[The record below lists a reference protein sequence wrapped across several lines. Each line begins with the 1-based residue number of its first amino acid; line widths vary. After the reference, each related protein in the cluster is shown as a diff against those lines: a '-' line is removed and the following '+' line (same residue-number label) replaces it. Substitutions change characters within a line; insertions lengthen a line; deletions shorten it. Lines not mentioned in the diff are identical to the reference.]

1 MDGGC
6 LLHKVKWM
14 PRGSYH
20 DVLEQYAHYVF
31 SHYGND
37 VVIVFDGY
45 CNGASTKDQEHEMCN
60 SDST

>member
-20 DVLEQYAHYVF
+20 DVLEQYVRYVF